1 MIVAAPA
8 AIAGGSVHPC
18 SGRLMQ
24 SDETIRKALI
34 VTAAVAGGLLWLV
47 IVVYALGVRAGR
59 FNFG

>member
-1 MIVAAPA
+1 
-8 AIAGGSVHPC
+8 
-18 SGRLMQ
+18 MQ